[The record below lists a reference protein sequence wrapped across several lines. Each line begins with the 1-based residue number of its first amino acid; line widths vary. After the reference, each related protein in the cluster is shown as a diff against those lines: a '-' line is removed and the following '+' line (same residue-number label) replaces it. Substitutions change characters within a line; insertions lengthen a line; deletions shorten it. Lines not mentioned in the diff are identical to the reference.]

1 MYLLSPQ
8 LLLHP
13 LVPHGNK
20 TYHWLFWHFLLLE
33 RNFYYMLCSHLESYL
48 QPRLLFLSLHL
59 LAPGQEFLSL
69 FHCYCN
75 LSVYMHLQSVKDIS
89 LFLLLT
95 NFSLFSKKTN
105 SPCRSNNIH
114 KDIWFNSIF
123 ASRKLTLLFS
133 KASYQLGSNS
143 DLPSCRLSLL
153 HTASQSDF
161 PHAQPF
167 HR

>member
-1 MYLLSPQ
+1 
-8 LLLHP
+8 
-13 LVPHGNK
+13 
-20 TYHWLFWHFLLLE
+20 
-33 RNFYYMLCSHLESYL
+33 
-48 QPRLLFLSLHL
+48 
-59 LAPGQEFLSL
+59 
-69 FHCYCN
+69 
-75 LSVYMHLQSVKDIS
+75 MHLQSVKDIS

-143 DLPSCRLSLL
+143 DLPSCRLSLYIQHHNRTFL
-153 HTASQSDF
+153 MLSHFIGKIQ
-161 PHAQPF
+161 F
-167 HR
+167 HIKLTP